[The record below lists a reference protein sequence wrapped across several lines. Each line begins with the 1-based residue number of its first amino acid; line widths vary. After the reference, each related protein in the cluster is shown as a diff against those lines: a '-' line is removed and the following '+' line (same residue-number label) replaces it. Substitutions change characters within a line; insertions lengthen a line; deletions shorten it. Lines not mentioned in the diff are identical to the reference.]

1 MFKKLLLGTALVFAL
16 SPALA
21 SDLSYN
27 FIEIGYLEAELDV
40 DLAGF
45 SVDGDGYGVGG
56 SFEVGENWFVGVSY
70 STIGFDFGV
79 DLDQISVG
87 GGYHFGMSERTDFF
101 ATLSYLSAE
110 ISASGF
116 DSVDEDGYGVSV
128 GIRSML
134 TDNFELNGSIGYSDL
149 GDGADGTAFNAGA
162 LYSFT
167 PTFAIEFGIGID
179 EDVTLYALGGRFY
192 FGN

>member
-16 SPALA
+16 SPAFA
-21 SDLSYN
+21 GDLSYN
-27 FIEIGYLEAELDV
+27 FIEIGYQKADLDD

-45 SVDGDGYGVGG
+45 SIDGDGYGIAGA
-56 SFEVGENWFVGVSY
+56 FEVGENWFIAVGY
-70 STIGFDFGV
+70 SALDFDFGV
-79 DLDQISVG
+79 DLDQLSVG
-87 GGYHFGMSERTDFF
+87 GGYHFDMSESTDFF
-101 ATLSYLSAE
+101 ATLSYLTAE

-116 DSVDEDGYGVSV
+116 GSLDEDGYGIAIGV
-128 GIRSML
+128 RSML
-134 TDNFELNGSIGYSDL
+134 TDKVELNGSIGYSDL

-179 EDVTLYALGGRFY
+179 EDVTLYGLGGRFY

>member
-1 MFKKLLLGTALVFAL
+1 MFNKPLLGIALVFSL
-16 SPALA
+16 SPAFA
-21 SDLSYN
+21 GDLSYN
-27 FIEIGYLEAELDV
+27 FIEIGYLEAELDD

-45 SVDGDGYGVGG
+45 SVDGDGYGIGG

-87 GGYHFGMSERTDFF
+87 GGYHFGMSDRTDFF
-101 ATLSYLSAE
+101 ATLSYLTAE
-110 ISASGF
+110 VSASGF
-116 DSVDEDGYGVSV
+116 GSVDEDGYGVTI

-134 TDNFELNGSIGYSDL
+134 SDNFELNGGIGYSDL

-167 PTFAIEFGIGID
+167 PTFAIGLDIGVD
-179 EDVTLYALGGRFY
+179 EDVTLYGLGARFY
-192 FGN
+192 FGD